1 MHFWYLPTVDYPLWP
16 CVGLALLVFIPVTI
30 WHERAW
36 RRTLAEYGAA
46 RSAAGAV
53 DPWPPEGMSALLGV
67 QPWLLLTAAALLAVM
82 TGTRACR
89 AAGVAA
95 QAAVLRRAAELLR
108 PPLRRGDGGRGDGG
122 GGWRRRRS
130 ASTSRA
136 RRGRGV
142 AQRALRRSTHAA
154 PERHATLMNAALGA
168 DPGVEQARSARSR
181 RLDPQDACAAWR
193 SPCPSGRPPRRSW

>member
-53 DPWPPEGMSALLGV
+53 DPWPPEGMGALLGV

-82 TGTRACR
+82 TGLGLAALLLWPRKLPFFDAPLNYFDR
-89 AAGVAA
+89 PYVAAMVVAGMAAVVGAVAVAVDLIRSPWAGVA
-95 QAAVLRRAAELLR
+95 
-108 PPLRRGDGGRGDGG
+108 
-122 GGWRRRRS
+122 
-130 ASTSRA
+130 
-136 RRGRGV
+136 
-142 AQRALRRSTHAA
+142 RALRRSTHAA
-154 PERHATLMNAALGA
+154 PERHAMLMNTALGA
-168 DPGVEQARSARSR
+168 DPGVEQARQRSESSVH
-181 RLDPQDACAAWR
+181 PQDGLR
-193 SPCPSGRPPRRSW
+193 GVEESLP